1 MITTSKQEL
10 ELKLLKFL
18 EKNPSITQRQLAKEL
33 GVSLGK
39 AHYLINSLVKVGWVK
54 LDNFRRS
61 DNKMG
66 YMYLLT
72 PAGMAEKT
80 NITRRYLI
88 RKETEYQQLKYE
100 IEQLKTE
107 VENF

>member
-1 MITTSKQEL
+1 MSKQEL
-10 ELKLLKFL
+10 EYKVLRWL
-18 EKNPSITQRQLAKEL
+18 EKNPNITQRQLAKEL

-39 AHYLINSLVKVGWVK
+39 THYLISSLIKVGWVK
-54 LDNFRRS
+54 LDNFKRS

-72 PAGMAEKT
+72 PIGVNEKA
-80 NITRRYLI
+80 NITKRFLA
-88 RKETEYQQLKYE
+88 RKENEYQQLKHE

-107 VENF
+107 VRRL